1 MESSTV
7 NVMRG
12 LLVLI
17 FALGCWV
24 PISAQEPRLAI
35 ELPSTE
41 IFSKGPNEIHDG
53 VLEITRGR
61 GAIIAWYV
69 TAKETDE
76 IVVSI
81 EYSCT
86 KPLNQE
92 YQISFDGDN
101 RFWEVEPTDA
111 DTWRRAELGTFRVRP
126 GLPIYIQLT
135 PPSGTKY
142 EHPFRFSKLILKGS
156 IAGNLER
163 FLDYREPRIPDS
175 NPGFGQKLAAVH
187 PALTVKDLRAEDLT
201 LRISGMAMRSE
212 RELIFTTWEGDLF
225 SLDLDAVNGEGP
237 PPFHRIAQGLS
248 EPMGLA
254 VEGNRIFVTEKNE
267 ATELLDADGDGL
279 YETYRCL
286 SHDWPSTL
294 DYHEY
299 LFGAVVQDSHLYFSS
314 STAMNTRGIDNRQ
327 APLRGSVLKV
337 HIDTGATEVV
347 AGGLRTPD
355 GIGMGPGGSILV
367 TDNQGEWLPANK
379 LIHVQPGAFYQ
390 FRSRRPWHPLD
401 RARHNPPAV
410 WLPQGE
416 IAASPTEPILLPKS
430 WGPYAGQVIFGD
442 ATFGG
447 LQRVSLEEVDGI
459 MQGAVFP
466 FSQGFQHLF
475 HRFVFSSDG
484 DLFAGGIARG
494 KDWEFIRRVS
504 GLTRIKFNGV
514 DVFEPLSTSLRSN
527 GIEIE
532 FTQPLAEGIG
542 NDPEAY
548 VASQWGYQATQTYGG
563 SKIRHRRAEIRS
575 ATVSED
581 RKRVFLEIPNL
592 VEDEV
597 LHVRL
602 SESLMSQTFH
612 SLWSGEFW
620 YTVNRIPKGNPGIVE
635 KPIGTEVVG
644 SIPYFSYSEGNA
656 GRTLYRSYCSGC
668 HSLDERKLVGPSF
681 LEIVGAKRK
690 VHDLETGKT
699 RITKVDMAYLKQSI
713 LEPNALIVD
722 GYAKD
727 LMPPVGAYLT
737 DSQIGELISY
747 IKKVSNPKIA
757 KLEAARPL
765 ATVRDWS
772 TKDFPDVGERWT
784 RENPNSSAI
793 TRGKQAFLKAQCL
806 QCHVV
811 SGIGAS
817 LGPDL
822 VESVKTYR
830 GTKLLKQIIEPSSEL
845 HPKYRTIQFLLESGN
860 LVVGSIIKEDEESVY
875 VATDLMLPQN
885 LTKLSKDE
893 IEQQKGSELSAMPQ
907 GLLNT
912 LTKQEI
918 LDLLSFLESGV
929 DSTMGLNAQAEK
941 K

>member
-1 MESSTV
+1 MKSSTM

-12 LLVLI
+12 LWGVI
-17 FALGCWV
+17 PALCYWF
-24 PISAQEPRLAI
+24 PISAQEPGLAI

-69 TAKETDE
+69 AAKETDE

-81 EYSCT
+81 EYSCS

-111 DTWRRAELGTFRVRP
+111 DTWRRAELGTFRIRP

-142 EHPFRFSKLILKGS
+142 EHPFRFGKLILEGN

-163 FLDYREPRIPDS
+163 VLDYREPRMPDS

-187 PALTVKDLRAEDLT
+187 PALTVKDLRADDQT
-201 LRISGMAMRSE
+201 MRISGMAMRSE
-212 RELIFTTWEGDLF
+212 RELLFTTWEGDLF
-225 SLDLDAVNGEGP
+225 SLDLDALNGDKS
-237 PPFHRIAQGLS
+237 PPFRRIAQGLS
-248 EPMGLA
+248 EPMGLT
-254 VEGNRIFVTEKNE
+254 VEGTRIFVTEKND
-267 ATELLDADGDGL
+267 ATELLDTDGDGS
-279 YETYRCL
+279 YETYRCV
-286 SHDWPSTL
+286 SHAWPSTL

-299 LFGAVVQDSHLYFSS
+299 LFGAVVRDSHLYFSS
-314 STAMNTRGIDNRQ
+314 STAMNTRGVDNRQ

-355 GIGMGPGGSILV
+355 GIGMGPGGVILV

-379 LIHVQPGAFYQ
+379 LIHVQPGAFYE

-401 RARHNPPAV
+401 RSRPTPPAV

-447 LQRVSLEEVDGI
+447 VQRVSLEEVDGI

-475 HRFVFSSDG
+475 HRLVFASDG
-484 DLFAGGIARG
+484 DLYAGGIARG

-504 GLTRIKFNGV
+504 GLTRIKFNGS
-514 DVFEPLSTSLRSN
+514 DVFEPLATSLRSN

-542 NDPEAY
+542 SAPDAY
-548 VASQWGYQATQTYGG
+548 FASQWGYQATQTYGG

-620 YTVNRIPKGNPGIVE
+620 YTVNRIPKDRLGIVE
-635 KPIGTEVVG
+635 EPIRTEVVG
-644 SIPYFSYSEGNA
+644 SIPHFSYSEGNA

-681 LEIVGAKRK
+681 LEMVGAKRK
-690 VHDLETGKT
+690 VYDPETGET
-699 RITKVDMAYLKQSI
+699 RITEVDTSYLKQSI

-747 IKKVSNPKIA
+747 IKKVSNPTIA

-765 ATVRDWS
+765 ATIRDWS
-772 TKDFPDVGERWT
+772 TKDFPEVGEQWT

-806 QCHVV
+806 QCHVA

-822 VESVKTYR
+822 VESVKMHR
-830 GTKLLKQIIEPSSEL
+830 GAKLLKQIIEPSSEL
-845 HPKYRTIQFLLESGN
+845 HPKFRTIQFLLESGKV
-860 LVVGSIIKEDEESVY
+860 VVGSFIKEDEEAMY

-893 IEQQKGSELSAMPQ
+893 IEQQTLSELSAMPQ
-907 GLLNT
+907 GLLNV

-918 LDLLSFLESGV
+918 LDLLSFLEAGV
-929 DSTMGLNAQAEK
+929 Q
-941 K
+941 